1 MASKQRIPLIT
12 ILLLFAKCVT
22 RSNRCK
28 DSLMTDDDLGPVYYD
43 DFLLPHKYFRADWN
57 PVLL

>member
-1 MASKQRIPLIT
+1 
-12 ILLLFAKCVT
+12 
-22 RSNRCK
+22 
-28 DSLMTDDDLGPVYYD
+28 MTDDDLGPVCYD